1 VLLRSLVTVL
11 LASALQP
18 CGARPDAPQ
27 RPARPLDTCLG
38 RFRLAT
44 PPGLRASST
53 EYAIYGTL
61 VRGEALAGRA
71 PDEVFEARL
80 AALRADPKVSEVEP
94 FSLPSGL
101 RGATYR
107 EGPHTLLV
115 EAFSARGDEGLWLFR
130 DLPEG
135 KLPVAQKLLENIAS
149 AWVPAPAGGFCFGRG
164 AIQAVSLSE
173 RTRLRLVD
181 DARPELSLEVD
192 TRTVARPAGD
202 ELDLEEVRAFAKLT
216 KSTLRVF
223 RDRRRVVAGLPGI
236 ERCLA
241 TTLPD
246 GRELVRC
253 AFAFPGRARS
263 AEAPRLRLD
272 GLARG
277 TDGAA
282 LEAAWDAL
290 LDSMEAMPL
299 PPPRPAG
306 PPDAGLDAAE
316 PG

>member
-1 VLLRSLVTVL
+1 MLLRSLVTVV

-18 CGARPDAPQ
+18 CGARPDVPPG
-27 RPARPLDTCLG
+27 PARPLDTCLG

-44 PPGLRASST
+44 PPGLRASSS

-71 PDEVFEARL
+71 PVEVFEARL

-94 FSLPSGL
+94 FALPSGL

-115 EAFSARGDEGLWLFR
+115 EGFSARGDEALWLFR

-135 KLPVAQKLLENIAS
+135 KLPVAQQLFENIAS
-149 AWVPAPAGGFCFGRG
+149 AWVPSPAGGFCFGPG

-192 TRTVARPAGD
+192 TLTVVRPAGD
-202 ELDLEEVRAFAKLT
+202 ELDLEEARAVAALT
-216 KSTLRVF
+216 KSTLRVL
-223 RDRRRVVAGLPGI
+223 RDRRRVVAGLPGV
-236 ERCLA
+236 ERCFAA
-241 TTLPD
+241 TFPD

-253 AFAFPGRARS
+253 GFAFLGRARS
-263 AEAPRLRLD
+263 AEAPRLRLK
-272 GLARG
+272 GLSRG
-277 TDGAA
+277 ADAAA

-290 LDSMEAMPL
+290 LDSMEALPL
-299 PPPRPAG
+299 PRG
-306 PPDAGLDAAE
+306 TPDAGPDAAE